1 MATLSSP
8 LALTIKTTTNDAETV
23 LGINQYSIKKAGL
36 IIRALNHNLR
46 KEIIK
51 IIAKDN
57 KLTVT
62 ELYNSLKIEQSVAS
76 QHLAILRRSGVLI
89 RKREG
94 KFIFYSINHA
104 RIDEINTFIKSLV
117 EKRDAVESI

>member
-1 MATLSSP
+1 MTPLSSP
-8 LALTIKTTTNDAETV
+8 QALTIKTIASDPDTV
-23 LGINQYSIKKAGL
+23 MGINQYSIKKAGL

-51 IIAKDN
+51 IIEKDN

-62 ELYNSLKIEQSVAS
+62 ELYNNLKIEQSVAS
-76 QHLAILRRSGVLI
+76 QHLAILRRSGVLL

-94 KFIFYSINHA
+94 KFIFYSINHS
-104 RIDEINTFIKSLV
+104 RIDEINSFIKSLV
-117 EKRDAVESI
+117 EKPDTA